1 MLHNVFFCLGRCREE
16 EFYSILPR
24 QPYRVEG
31 VNSEVRLE
39 FEAVMLDVNKD
50 TKTNELW
57 VHARIKA
64 CVHGA
69 DCDPVICST
78 TTFCE
83 TLKLGTQRGSRIYF
97 SSGFLLGPLPAKRCR
112 PSQAEAV
119 SGKPACRERERPSWR
134 RSWSGHVYA

>member
-1 MLHNVFFCLGRCREE
+1 MLYHTSVYFIVLHNVFFCLGRCREE

-69 DCDPVICST
+69 DCDPVICS
-78 TTFCE
+78 
-83 TLKLGTQRGSRIYF
+83 YHH
-97 SSGFLLGPLPAKRCR
+97 LL
-112 PSQAEAV
+112 
-119 SGKPACRERERPSWR
+119 
-134 RSWSGHVYA
+134 

>member
-1 MLHNVFFCLGRCREE
+1 MLYFIVLHNVFFCLGRCREE

-69 DCDPVICST
+69 DCDPVICSYHHL
-78 TTFCE
+78 
-83 TLKLGTQRGSRIYF
+83 LKNVKNWRSEGITNIFFSRI
-97 SSGFLLGPLPAKRCR
+97 SAWTST
-112 PSQAEAV
+112 SQAV
-119 SGKPACRERERPSWR
+119 
-134 RSWSGHVYA
+134 